1 MVQHIFSSSSSA
13 TMGESSEHLV
23 LDTRDSVLQSD
34 CESMMTA
41 MDPITPVDSIIGDQ
55 PAPQILVSQDGDNF
69 VDAPESIRRLSF
81 STEDSG
87 DLQFSSLP
95 TPKFN
100 TLRSCSSGRGRNG
113 RGVMLRWMKS
123 LRGKSKLPHMHYDI
137 YKSQTAR
144 NSVHG
149 NLSIAPSAMTS
160 ATKLT
165 GSTNFLQRVGT
176 ATASRM
182 SLSFYGSVAGFS
194 GRGPVDQLDLDLRTE
209 DSLDDTLD
217 VATIE
222 RAQQRWKI
230 LAEIVLSEEEY
241 IMDLKTMISAFTSL
255 KDAVAPSTDVRIK
268 RRIVDNMTDL
278 LEYQENFLSE
288 LFTRLPASIAL
299 PTRPVFTNGSASEVL
314 VPSYDNLADPSL
326 VKSLADVFESR
337 MAFFFAHVEYGA
349 NFETLQELI
358 NSNPSSPFRSK
369 SWESGFEML
378 ANAVSAECNKG
389 NYPGKKA
396 ATLSDLIIKP
406 IHHICRYP
414 LLLNRLLEVT
424 PTIDAPEANE
434 SLQRI
439 IKAIKDLGGELNSV
453 QCNKSGAR
461 DQLEKTWLLREMI
474 SLPREIDC
482 LSNRVTVD
490 RRKSILRH
498 LGQVLLCGIL
508 QVAYSTNDGPT
519 ARYTIGS
526 LYRTHLLLARPTV
539 DPATQKAV
547 CSTLFMVP
555 LAALKSDDIQDR
567 SLPDAEFSWKINFR
581 RANRLYRIRIS
592 AKTAEDAE
600 VWRSSLSNCIDRITT
615 NGNSS
620 TNHLSYLPVDIRARE
635 NDDKPSVIDLK
646 GQFSQAKS
654 QIGIL
659 RSKSQPLGMFSLGHK
674 EEVESTKPL
683 VQPVYNK
690 SLEKILRKNT
700 DLERLLTDKREEA
713 VSRLWP
719 EQRNTLENL
728 YSHVISTDILS
739 GPVSKKDPPRR
750 LNTLSTRSMSTSYIE
765 EKGLMRKLSL
775 TGIWQSRKRSYT
787 PTNGEGS
794 GQKGRPSRLIIPK
807 RSGSLRPKRSKSDHF
822 GGPQTF
828 GRHFGRSGSHNTV
841 PRIREEDDK
850 ENWIFQTKPPN
861 RRRSLL
867 QRLSPERYSTHSTSS
882 TEPST
887 PGSTAPVSPIT
898 HTSSFSDKMT
908 FGADFGISSHSLS
921 SMHGRIKKSLRGKTT
936 LKKLFS

>member
-1 MVQHIFSSSSSA
+1 
-13 TMGESSEHLV
+13 MGESSEHLV
-23 LDTRDSVLQSD
+23 LDTTDSALQSD

-41 MDPITPVDSIIGDQ
+41 MEPVTPVDSVITDQ
-55 PAPQILVSQDGDNF
+55 PAPQILVSQDGDNS
-69 VDAPESIRRLSF
+69 VDASDSVRRLSF
-81 STEDSG
+81 STEESG
-87 DLQFSSLP
+87 DLQYNSLP

-100 TLRSCSSGRGRNG
+100 TLRSHSSGRGGNG
-113 RGVMLRWMKS
+113 HGGMLRWMKS

-137 YKSQTAR
+137 YRSQTAR

-182 SLSFYGSVAGFS
+182 SLSFYGSVAGLS
-194 GRGPVDQLDLDLRTE
+194 GLCPIDQLDLRAD
-209 DSLDDTLD
+209 DSLDDALD
-217 VATIE
+217 TATIE

-255 KDAVAPSTDVRIK
+255 KDAITPSTDARIK

-278 LEYQENFLSE
+278 LEYQENFISE

-299 PTRPVFTNGSASEVL
+299 PTRPMALNGSTSEV
-314 VPSYDNLADPSL
+314 PISSYDNLADPSL

-337 MAFFFAHVEYGA
+337 MSFFFAHIEYGA
-349 NFETLQELI
+349 NFETLQVLV

-369 SWESGFEML
+369 TWESGFEML

-439 IKAIKDLGGELNSV
+439 IKAMKDLGGELNSV
-453 QCNKSGAR
+453 QCNTSGAR

-498 LGQVLLCGIL
+498 LGRVLLCGVL

-526 LYRTHLLLARPTV
+526 LFRTHLLLARPTV

-547 CSTLFMVP
+547 CSTLFMIP

-581 RANRLYRIRIS
+581 KANRLYRIRIS

-615 NGNSS
+615 DTGSS

-635 NDDKPSVIDLK
+635 NEDKPSVIDLK
-646 GQFSQAKS
+646 RQFSQAKS
-654 QIGIL
+654 QIGIP
-659 RSKSQPLGMFSLGHK
+659 RSRSQPLGMFSAGPK
-674 EEVESTKPL
+674 EDTPEPTRPPIA
-683 VQPVYNK
+683 QPVYNK
-690 SLEKILRKNT
+690 SLEKFLRRNG
-700 DLERLLTDKREEA
+700 DLERLLTDRREEA

-728 YSHVISTDILS
+728 YSHVISTEILS
-739 GPVSKKDPPRR
+739 GPITKKEPPRR
-750 LNTLSTRSMSTSYIE
+750 INTLSKRSMSASYVE
-765 EKGLMRKLSL
+765 ERGLMRKLSF
-775 TGIWQSRKRSYT
+775 TSIWQSRKRSYT
-787 PTNGEGS
+787 PTNFEAS
-794 GQKGRPSRLIIPK
+794 AHKGRPSRLIIPK
-807 RSGSLRPKRSKSDHF
+807 RSGSLKPKRSKSDHF
-822 GGPQTF
+822 GRSQTIGLSF
-828 GRHFGRSGSHNTV
+828 GRTGSGNVV
-841 PRIREEDDK
+841 PRIPEEDDK
-850 ENWIFQTKPPN
+850 ENWIFHTKTPN

-867 QRLSPERYSTHSTSS
+867 QRLSPEKYSTHSTSS

-887 PGSTAPVSPIT
+887 PGSTAPVSPVT
-898 HTSSFSDKMT
+898 HTSSFSEKMT

-921 SMHGRIKKSLRGKTT
+921 TMHGRIKKSLRGKTT
-936 LKKLFS
+936 LKKLFSS

>member
-1 MVQHIFSSSSSA
+1 MLAHIPS
-13 TMGESSEHLV
+13 TMGESLARLV
-23 LDTRDSVLQSD
+23 LDTRDCALQSD

-41 MDPITPVDSIIGDQ
+41 MEPVTPVDSVLTDQ

-69 VDAPESIRRLSF
+69 VDTSESIRRLSF
-81 STEDSG
+81 STEGSEDI
-87 DLQFSSLP
+87 QFSNLP
-95 TPKFN
+95 TPGFDS
-100 TLRSCSSGRGRNG
+100 LRSRSSGRGANG
-113 RGVMLRWMKS
+113 QGVMLRWMKS

-176 ATASRM
+176 ATASRL

-194 GRGPVDQLDLDLRTE
+194 GRGPIDQLDPDLRTE
-209 DSLDDTLD
+209 GSLDDALD
-217 VATIE
+217 IATIE

-255 KDAVAPSTDVRIK
+255 RDIVTPPTDARIK

-299 PTRPVFTNGSASEVL
+299 PTRSIVLSGSAFETSMS
-314 VPSYDNLADPSL
+314 SYDNLADPSL
-326 VKSLADVFESR
+326 VKSLADVFELR

-349 NFETLQELI
+349 NFEVLQGLV
-358 NSNPSSPFRSK
+358 NSNPSSFRSK
-369 SWESGFEML
+369 AWESGFEML

-439 IKAIKDLGGELNSV
+439 IKAMKDLGGELNSV
-453 QCNKSGAR
+453 QCNTYGSR

-490 RRKSILRH
+490 RRKSILRN
-498 LGQVLLCGIL
+498 LGRVLLCGVL

-581 RANRLYRIRIS
+581 KASRLYRIRIS

-600 VWRSSLSNCIDRITT
+600 VWRSSLSNCI
-615 NGNSS
+615 NGISSDGNTS

-635 NDDKPSVIDLK
+635 SDDKPSLIDLK
-646 GQFSQAKS
+646 TQFAQAKG
-654 QIGIL
+654 QISIP
-659 RSKSQPLGMFSLGHK
+659 RSKSQPLTMFSLGSK
-674 EEVESTKPL
+674 DDTPEPTRAPL

-690 SLEKILRKNT
+690 SLEKFLRRNT
-700 DLERLLTDKREEA
+700 DMERLLTDKREEA

-739 GPVSKKDPPRR
+739 GPIPKKDPPRR
-750 LNTLSTRSMSTSYIE
+750 LNTLSVRSMSASCVE
-765 EKGLMRKLSL
+765 EKGLMRKLSF
-775 TGIWQSRKRSYT
+775 TSIWQSRKRSYT
-787 PTNGEGS
+787 PTNCEVS
-794 GQKGRPSRLIIPK
+794 GQKARPSRLIIPK

-822 GGPQTF
+822 GGTQSL
-828 GRHFGRSGSHNTV
+828 GLHFGRSGSDNIV
-841 PRIREEDDK
+841 PQTRKEDNK
-850 ENWIFQTKPPN
+850 ENWIFQAKTPD

-867 QRLSPERYSTHSTSS
+867 QRLSPDKYSAHSASS

-887 PGSTAPVSPIT
+887 PSSTAPVSPIT
-898 HTSSFSDKMT
+898 HTSSFSEKTT

-921 SMHGRIKKSLRGKTT
+921 TMHGRIKKSLRGKTT
-936 LKKLFS
+936 LKKLFSG